1 MSKKELRRV
10 EVIAQLEAGTL
21 KTKEASE
28 LLGLSDRQVKR
39 LRRTYRKKGA
49 VGLAHGNRGKASPR
63 RTEAHIR
70 EQVVEL
76 VTEKYRDYNN
86 QHVQEILAERHEI
99 GLSVSTIRRIRLA
112 AGIGSPTSHP
122 PARPGGL
129 VGNNGNERFSICL
142 IPASFCF
149 SAFRIRPCPLQRNA
163 L

>member
-1 MSKKELRRV
+1 MDKVTMSKKELRRV

-28 LLGLSDRQVKR
+28 LLGLSERQVKR

-76 VTEKYRDYNN
+76 VTEKYQDYNTEKSCLKLVFATLWRASHRWCN
-86 QHVQEILAERHEI
+86 VRMAEFEIQQL
-99 GLSVSTIRRIRLA
+99 RL
-112 AGIGSPTSHP
+112 
-122 PARPGGL
+122 
-129 VGNNGNERFSICL
+129 
-142 IPASFCF
+142 
-149 SAFRIRPCPLQRNA
+149 LQRELGLLVDGQQSEVVVTSKEFA
-163 L
+163 A